1 MMTTELNVIQ
11 TASVEPSVSIMHEF
25 YPLLSCARR
34 EDKEAGWGV
43 GGWRVFAL
51 ETATARGRVEAAAIA
66 FQACQR
72 A

>member
-11 TASVEPSVSIMHEF
+11 TATSVSIMHEF

-43 GGWRVFAL
+43 GGWRVGGIR
-51 ETATARGRVEAAAIA
+51 ARNSNGKRTSRGCRNSV
-66 FQACQR
+66 QACQR